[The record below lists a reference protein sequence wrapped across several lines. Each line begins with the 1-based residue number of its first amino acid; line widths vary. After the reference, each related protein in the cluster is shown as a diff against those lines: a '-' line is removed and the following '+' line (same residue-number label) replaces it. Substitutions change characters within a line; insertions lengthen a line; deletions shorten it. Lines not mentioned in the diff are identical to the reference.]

1 MLYYIM
7 YFVFSHFYF
16 CIYIFMLKFFPH
28 STFDN
33 DDMKSSKRQVTFLS
47 LIFLLKQ
54 ILLRRWENRT
64 KKGHILLRKWG
75 SLTRTLSLTISLNV
89 LLKRRFSYKMHHF
102 LLIKKILSPLP
113 TERYILNEI
122 NNAFF
127 NFFMEW
133 QGRQD

>member
-1 MLYYIM
+1 
-7 YFVFSHFYF
+7 
-16 CIYIFMLKFFPH
+16 MLKCFPH

-54 ILLRRWENRT
+54 ILLRKWANRT
-64 KKGHILLRKWG
+64 KKGQILLRKWANHPVKWA

-89 LLKRRFSYKMHHF
+89 LLKRRFGYKMHRF

-113 TERYILNEI
+113 TEHYILNEI